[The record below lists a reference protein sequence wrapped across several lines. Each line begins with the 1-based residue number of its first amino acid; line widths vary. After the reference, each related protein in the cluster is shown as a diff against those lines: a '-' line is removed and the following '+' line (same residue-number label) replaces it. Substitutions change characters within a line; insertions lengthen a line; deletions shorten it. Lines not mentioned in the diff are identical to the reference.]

1 MADELNE
8 QQTRF
13 CQEYIVDLN
22 GTQAAIRA
30 GYSEKSAAQIASE
43 NLRKPH
49 IRAHIKKLAAERNE
63 AVGLSS
69 QFVIEGIIK
78 NIRRCEQ
85 GEKVTYPNGD
95 PVLHETDDGELNAVY
110 RYDSSA
116 VLKGYELL
124 GKHLKLFTDKVE
136 HSGSIET
143 MSDEELNAKLARLIN
158 GSVKSWPEAR
168 AYRFTRRKSPPRK
181 CLPL

>member
-1 MADELNE
+1 MADIND
-8 QQTRF
+8 QQDRF
-13 CQEYIVDLN
+13 CHEYIIDLN

-43 NLRKPH
+43 NIRKPN
-49 IRAHIKKLAAERNE
+49 IRSRIKELAKERNE

-69 QFVIEGIIK
+69 QFVIDGIIK

-85 GEKVTYPNGD
+85 SERVRLPNGD
-95 PVLHETDDGELNAVY
+95 PLMCETEDGEVAAVF
-110 RYDSSA
+110 RYESA
-116 VLKGYELL
+116 SALKGYELL

-143 MSDEELNAKLARLIN
+143 MSDEELNAKLARLVN
-158 GSVKSWPEAR
+158 GQSEAR
-168 AYRFTRRKSPPRK
+168 GEA
-181 CLPL
+181 

>member
-13 CQEYIVDLN
+13 CHEYIVDLN

-49 IRAHIKKLAAERNE
+49 IRAHIKRLAAERNE

-85 GEKVTYPNGD
+85 GEKVTYPNGE
-95 PVLHETDDGELNAVY
+95 PVLHETDDGELNAVF

-143 MSDEELNAKLARLIN
+143 MSDEEINARLAKLVRLID
-158 GSVKSWPEAR
+158 GTVKS
-168 AYRFTRRKSPPRK
+168 
-181 CLPL
+181 